1 MRKVLCVL
9 LALIMLTL
17 PITASAATAR
27 SASIRLSL
35 SYSGTTATCA
45 VVTVSDYTTDEIT
58 CVLKLW
64 RGSTCIATWEGE
76 GSGYLH
82 MSETKTITSGVEY
95 TLTAD
100 VVINGVAQPRA
111 SMTK

>member
-1 MRKVLCVL
+1 M
-9 LALIMLTL
+9 LAL
-17 PITASAATAR
+17 PVTAAAATPRTAT
-27 SASIRLSL
+27 IRLSL

-45 VVTVSDYTTDEIT
+45 VVTVSDYSTDEIT

-64 RGSTCIATWEGE
+64 RGSTCIATWEGN

-82 MSETKTITSGVEY
+82 MSKTKNVTSGVEY